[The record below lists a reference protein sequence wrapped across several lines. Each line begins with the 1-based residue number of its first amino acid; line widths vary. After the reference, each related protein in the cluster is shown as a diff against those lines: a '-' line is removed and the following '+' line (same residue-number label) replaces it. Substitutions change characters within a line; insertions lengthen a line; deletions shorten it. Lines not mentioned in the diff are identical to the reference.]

1 MSKLFRLGGILV
13 GAGLAFF
20 SFVFGVAWS
29 AGGTGGGMNFGF
41 IGALC
46 YIHHLFLLLGISFG
60 GLLVAFSIS
69 DLWYC
74 LRDAFIL
81 PEPESSTD
89 PINNDLRKNAM
100 ICQLASRLAILAGV
114 MASILD
120 FIVVMAYKLGGDT
133 AIVGLGIAQAMAV
146 LFWGFMLAALF
157 TALKF
162 RFLSQVQ
169 HEE

>member
-1 MSKLFRLGGILV
+1 

-100 ICQLASRLAILAGV
+100 ICQLTSRLAILAGV

-120 FIVVMAYKLGGDT
+120 FIIVMVFKIGMGSTDIIGST
-133 AIVGLGIAQAMAV
+133 VIIVEGIVKALAV